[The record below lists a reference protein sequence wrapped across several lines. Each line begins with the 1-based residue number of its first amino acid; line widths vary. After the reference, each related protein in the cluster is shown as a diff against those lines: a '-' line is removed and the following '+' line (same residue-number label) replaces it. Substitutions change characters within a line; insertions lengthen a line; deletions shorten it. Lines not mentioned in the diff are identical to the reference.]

1 MMDKLLVLPILIP
14 FLTAIFCLLTWKAV
28 RLQRIVSLI
37 GAAVLMITAIK
48 LFSLVWGHGIQSTQM
63 GNWPAPFGIT
73 LACDLLSAI
82 MVIMTGIVGVAVM
95 VYSITGID
103 KQRESFGY
111 YPLLNILLMGV
122 CGAFLTGD
130 IFNLYVWFEVMLMTS
145 FVLLEL
151 GGEKD
156 QLEGAV
162 KYVTLNL
169 MSSALFLT
177 GVAIVYGLSGS
188 LNMAEISLILNKA
201 DASGL
206 LNAVAMLFFLAF
218 GIKAAAFPLFFW
230 LPASYH
236 TPPAPI
242 SAIFA
247 GLLTKVGVY
256 AMIRVFTLIFVQD
269 TPYTHMI
276 ILICA
281 AFTMVTGVF
290 GAMAQ
295 DEFRRIL
302 SFHIVSQ
309 VGYMIMGLGL
319 YTLLGLTG
327 AVFYIMHHIIAK
339 TNLFLISGV
348 VYKLKGT
355 YELKKLGGLYRD
367 YPLLSLLFL
376 TSAFALAGIPPL
388 SGFWAKFVL
397 IKAGLVIS
405 NYWIAGIALFVGLLT
420 LYSMTKIWNE
430 GFWKNAPVE
439 TEDNSN
445 ERFMEF
451 GLSKY
456 KEVWTMMLPVV
467 VLAGMSVII
476 GLFADHFLT
485 LAEKAASQLM
495 DPSEYIQVVLK
506 GGAS

>member
-1 MMDKLLVLPILIP
+1 MTDKLLVLPILVP
-14 FLTAIFCLLTWKAV
+14 FLTAILCLLAWKAV
-28 RLQRIVSLI
+28 RIQRILSI
-37 GAAVLMITAIK
+37 TGTSVLLMTAMN
-48 LFSLVWGHGIQSTQM
+48 LFSFVWDYGIQTTQV

-82 MVIMTGIVGVAVM
+82 MVIMAGIVGVAVM

-111 YPLLNILLMGV
+111 YPLLNVLLMGV

-130 IFNLYVWFEVMLMTS
+130 IFNLYVWFEVMLMAS

-177 GVAIVYGLSGS
+177 GVAILYGLSGS
-188 LNMAEISLILNKA
+188 LNMAEISLILNNA
-201 DASGL
+201 GASGL
-206 LNAVAMLFFLAF
+206 VNAVAMLFFLAF

-256 AMIRVFTLIFVQD
+256 AMIRMFTLVFVQN

-276 ILICA
+276 ILVCA

-295 DEFRRIL
+295 NEFRRIL

-339 TNLFLISGV
+339 TNLFFISGV
-348 VYKLKGT
+348 VNKLKGT
-355 YELKKLGGLYRD
+355 YELKNLGSIYRD
-367 YPLLSLLFL
+367 YPLLSVLFL
-376 TSAFALAGIPPL
+376 ISAFALAGIPPL
-388 SGFWAKFVL
+388 SGFWAKFIL
-397 IKAGLVIS
+397 IKAGFVIS

-430 GFWKNAPVE
+430 GFWKNEPLE
-439 TEDNSN
+439 NEDN
-445 ERFMEF
+445 R
-451 GLSKY
+451 GLPTLETGLLKY
-456 KEVWTMMLPVV
+456 KTVWTMMLPVI
-467 VLAGMSVII
+467 VLAGMSVFI
-476 GLFADHFLT
+476 GLFADYFLT
-485 LAEKAASQLM
+485 IAEKTAGQLM
-495 DPSEYIQVVLK
+495 DPSEYIRVVLEE
-506 GGAS
+506 GSP